1 MKTIISELK
10 KGDRFMFNSK
20 VYIVKQKFSGWSM
33 NDDAYLKTECG
44 EKFYHDGLDVEKLN
58 D

>member
-10 KGDRFMFNSK
+10 KGDRFMFNGK
-20 VYIVKQKFSGWSM
+20 VYIVKQKFCEWSR

-44 EKFYHDGLDVEKLN
+44 EKFYHEELDVEKLN